1 MAQKGGMSDEIKTR
15 GGPLCKR
22 GHVKTPG
29 VDCRECN
36 RLRCAKHWQD
46 NRSDYVAKQKAYCDA
61 NREAV
66 RARNR
71 AWQRANPERAQ
82 AILKAWKNA
91 NRERVNELSRQGYAR
106 NRDKHAVCVKRW
118 KCANPELW
126 REINNAAKNRR
137 RARIKGSLGS
147 HTRAEWQFILAKQR
161 SKCAICGVAGKLE
174 KDHRIPLALGGS
186 DMAVN
191 LQGLCKPC
199 NGSKS
204 AKIAEGTQFGIFDKI
219 SKTV

>member
-1 MAQKGGMSDEIKTR
+1 MQSEKKTR
-15 GGPLCKR
+15 GKPLCKR
-22 GHVKTPG
+22 GHVKSPG
-29 VDCRECN
+29 QHDCAECVKI
-36 RLRCAKHWQD
+36 RCAEWYEK
-46 NRSDYVAKQKAYCDA
+46 
-61 NREAV
+61 
-66 RARNR
+66 NR
-71 AWQRANPERAQ
+71 AKHLEDCKTKYFADSSAKLASNKRWQKANPERAR
-82 AILKAWKNA
+82 AIVKAWKIA
-91 NRERVNELSRQGYAR
+91 NREHVNAESRKRYQRIKTEHAKRVRSWKNR
-106 NRDKHAVCVKRW
+106 NREA
-118 KCANPELW
+118 W

-147 HTRAEWQFILAKQR
+147 HTRAEWQFIVAKQR